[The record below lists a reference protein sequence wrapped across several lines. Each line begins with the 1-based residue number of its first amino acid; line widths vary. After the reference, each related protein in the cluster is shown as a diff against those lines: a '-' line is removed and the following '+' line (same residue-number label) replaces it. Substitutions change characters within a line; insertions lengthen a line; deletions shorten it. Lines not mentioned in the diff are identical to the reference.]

1 MEGERRG
8 QGSSVCVEGGKER
21 TGKGGGVRRG
31 RGGGRRGE
39 VREIKERRKIEGRVE
54 R

>member
-21 TGKGGGVRRG
+21 TGKGGG
-31 RGGGRRGE
+31 GE
-39 VREIKERRKIEGRVE
+39 ERERWREEGRSE
-54 R
+54 RDKREEEN